1 MIQMISIDRMY
12 PHPDNP
18 RKDLG
23 DITELADS
31 IRERGVLQNLTVV
44 PFDPKHNGG
53 AITIEGAY
61 TIVIGHRR
69 HAAAQL
75 AGLAE
80 LPCVI
85 SDMTHI
91 EQVGTMMLEN
101 LQRSDL
107 TVIEQAAGFQMM
119 MDLGETV
126 DSIAAKTGFGKR
138 TVQHRLNI
146 AKLDR
151 EKVSEALHR
160 GGTLL
165 DFIELEK
172 IRDEKKKVRLLAEI
186 GTSNF
191 KWSLSRA
198 IEEQDYPERKKALKA
213 FLEGWAKPVKNV
225 DWNADSQVKYFG
237 GYKLDED
244 YQKPK
249 DADKGHYVYVDS
261 GQGITLYK
269 RTKVKQK
276 DNSKKEAEFKEREAK
291 LEELSKQAFELRHAF
306 VKDFNAGKK
315 NSRNIMAFAVKA
327 MAYYGCA
334 SRERLLN
341 LLNVVAEFEDGLD
354 YDEKSAICD
363 KLISEQFDIAPEV
376 MLLKAAYCKF
386 GDSEQ
391 KSYFRAYRYNYTI
404 DHYENSELD
413 RIYEALVALGY
424 EMSDEEKQLQDGTH
438 ELLDKK
444 EPEAPSNEQGAEED
458 GEKE

>member
-1 MIQMISIDRMY
+1 MKKQNERGRLPEAEAVPQGKATQIVMINTAALH

-23 DITELADS
+23 DLTELADS

-44 PFDPKHNGG
+44 PFAPDYSTAG
-53 AITIEGAY
+53 ITIKGEFI
-61 TIVIGHRR
+61 IVIGHRR

-85 SDMTHI
+85 SNMTHI

-172 IRDEKKKVRLLAEI
+172 IRDEKKKLYESLAE
-186 GTSNF
+186 SQHREQAAVADL
-191 KWSLSRA
+191 KLSA
-198 IEEQDYPERKKALKA
+198 KEMQEGVGVCVVCKHYPE
-213 FLEGWAKPVKNV
+213 
-225 DWNADSQVKYFG
+225 DM
-237 GYKLDED
+237 
-244 YQKPK
+244 
-249 DADKGHYVYVDS
+249 
-261 GQGITLYK
+261 
-269 RTKVKQK
+269 
-276 DNSKKEAEFKEREAK
+276 
-291 LEELSKQAFELRHAF
+291 
-306 VKDFNAGKK
+306 
-315 NSRNIMAFAVKA
+315 SR
-327 MAYYGCA
+327 
-334 SRERLLN
+334 
-341 LLNVVAEFEDGLD
+341 GLP
-354 YDEKSAICD
+354 EICD
-363 KLISEQFDIAPEV
+363 ECAGTDQCYFEWRGPVAGEV
-376 MLLKAAYCKF
+376 
-386 GDSEQ
+386 S
-391 KSYFRAYRYNYTI
+391 R
-404 DHYENSELD
+404 
-413 RIYEALVALGY
+413 
-424 EMSDEEKQLQDGTH
+424 
-438 ELLDKK
+438 
-444 EPEAPSNEQGAEED
+444 
-458 GEKE
+458 